1 MLELHKSYEEIAE
14 VNEVSLDYVK
24 QIENEMLAK

>member
-14 VNEVSLDYVK
+14 VNEVSVDYVK